1 MKYEEDPDWI
11 DKINE
16 NQCPYCEEDFQHVGI
31 KRECGNCGLVIYG
44 NPLYL
49 MYQLKLKKETKK
61 PKDWI
66 DLCTHSEIFYDD
78 IRSENV
84 CLDCGLLLSGVPHY
98 VCGDVRIN
106 YPEGYIFEDNNN
118 PLRK

>member
-1 MKYEEDPDWI
+1 MKYEEDPDWM

-16 NQCPYCEEDFQHVGI
+16 NQCPYCETDFIKVGI
-31 KRECGNCGLVIYG
+31 KRECENCDLVIYG
-44 NPLYL
+44 NPSYL
-49 MYQLKLKKETKK
+49 IYKQRLKEVKVV
-61 PKDWI
+61 KDWI
-66 DLCTHSEIFYDD
+66 DNCDHAKVFYDD
-78 IRSENV
+78 IRSENS
-84 CLDCGLLLSGVPHY
+84 CLKCGLVLAGIPHY